1 MLIFP
6 FQEWAYQH
14 PESQINKNAFD
25 ERLLY
30 YDTNAKNLKQS
41 RSRDNELHDESLGQ
55 SHEVFHWTQGRNKK
69 QLRKHPGP
77 GPINSNLTGSNR
89 DIYPSYH
96 KKHPHDHQMDAA
108 EENSYLQN
116 YRRYMQAEA
125 DAEFLSQYQRQ
136 LPYNQAYPQNQM
148 VVGVGGTGNNRGH
161 LTSQQIAAQR
171 YYQQH
176 GSQYMEEPVYEE
188 IVSSQMSSTYA
199 GIPDN
204 PGVMIGNRN
213 GRMSDEDEDS
223 EIDED
228 DMEVESDNERFPNGA
243 TDEEDSGSRSNKDDL
258 SSRQSSRWV
267 TFPPIATL
275 TTKDG
280 SDLI

>member
-1 MLIFP
+1 M
-6 FQEWAYQH
+6 
-14 PESQINKNAFD
+14 
-25 ERLLY
+25 Y

-77 GPINSNLTGSNR
+77 GAINSTLTGSNR

-96 KKHPHDHQMDAA
+96 KKHPHDPNPHQMDVPATA

-136 LPYNQAYPQNQM
+136 LPYNQAYPPN
-148 VVGVGGTGNNRGH
+148 VHGTGINRGH

-188 IVSSQMSSTYA
+188 IVSSQMSSTYG

-204 PGVMIGNRN
+204 PTMMLGNHHHRNGV
-213 GRMSDEDEDS
+213 GRMSDDEDES

-258 SSRQSSRWV
+258 SSRQSSR
-267 TFPPIATL
+267 
-275 TTKDG
+275 
-280 SDLI
+280 

>member
-1 MLIFP
+1 M
-6 FQEWAYQH
+6 
-14 PESQINKNAFD
+14 
-25 ERLLY
+25 Y
-30 YDTNAKNLKQS
+30 YDTNATKNLKQS
-41 RSRDNELHDESLGQ
+41 RSRDNELHDDSMGQ

-69 QLRKHPGP
+69 QLRKHQGP
-77 GPINSNLTGSNR
+77 AGAMANTLTGSNR

-96 KKHPHDHQMDAA
+96 KKHPHDHQMDPGD
-108 EENSYLQN
+108 ENSYLQN

-136 LPYNQAYPQNQM
+136 LPYNQAYPA
-148 VVGVGGTGNNRGH
+148 VIGAGGTGPNRGH

-188 IVSSQMSSTYA
+188 IVSSQMSSTYG

-204 PGVMIGNRN
+204 PGMIGRN
-213 GRMSDEDEDS
+213 GRMSDDDDDS
-223 EIDED
+223 EIDDD

-258 SSRQSSRWV
+258 SSRQSSR
-267 TFPPIATL
+267 
-275 TTKDG
+275 
-280 SDLI
+280 

>member
-1 MLIFP
+1 M
-6 FQEWAYQH
+6 
-14 PESQINKNAFD
+14 
-25 ERLLY
+25 Y
-30 YDTNAKNLKQS
+30 YDTNAPKNIKQS
-41 RSRDNELHDESLGQ
+41 RSRDNELHDDSLGQ
-55 SHEVFHWTQGRNKK
+55 SHEIFHWTQGRNKK
-69 QLRKHPGP
+69 QLRKHPSP
-77 GPINSNLTGSNR
+77 GGAVANTLTGSNR

-96 KKHPHDHQMDAA
+96 KKHPHDHPMDPGD
-108 EENSYLQN
+108 ENSYLQN

-136 LPYNQAYPQNQM
+136 LPYNQAYPA
-148 VVGVGGTGNNRGH
+148 VIGGAGGTGPNRGH

-188 IVSSQMSSTYA
+188 IVSSQMSSTYG

-204 PGVMIGNRN
+204 PVMIGRN
-213 GRMSDEDEDS
+213 GRMSDDDDES
-223 EIDED
+223 EIDDD

-258 SSRQSSRWV
+258 SSRQSSR
-267 TFPPIATL
+267 
-275 TTKDG
+275 
-280 SDLI
+280 